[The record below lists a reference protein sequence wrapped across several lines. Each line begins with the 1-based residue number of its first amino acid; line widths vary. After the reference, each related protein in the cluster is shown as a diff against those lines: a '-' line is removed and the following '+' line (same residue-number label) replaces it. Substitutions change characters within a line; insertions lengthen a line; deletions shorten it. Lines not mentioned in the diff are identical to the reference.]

1 VYPDLLPAKFTLE
14 DAKRVRKQQGLSPK
28 RASRMISTWKI
39 RKYVFQISVLKKAQ
53 AYLDKTNKK

>member
-1 VYPDLLPAKFTLE
+1 MYPDLLPAKFTLE

-39 RKYVFQISVLKKAQ
+39 RKYVFQNSVLKKHRHI
-53 AYLDKTNKK
+53 